1 MRMLTMPRLGQT
13 MDHGTVLRHVVAA
26 RELFAEGD
34 VLYVVETEK
43 VEVDVEARAPGRMMR
58 WLAAEGVER
67 DVGDPIAIMA
77 DPNESPAD
85 DDVAAFIG
93 TYRLGEGADDD
104 VEPSEPV
111 TSARAEPA
119 TGGRVRAMPKARA
132 MAAEHGLDLAAIAA
146 GVGDRPVTPADV
158 RAQVEL
164 RTPTISPDPTA
175 APDGPSNLGDE
186 VEQLVGPRRAM
197 ARQMA
202 ASWATIPHFV
212 ESVLVDATSLVA
224 VRRRS
229 GPRGARPPTVT
240 AYLAAAL
247 ATVCVEVPVLHASL
261 VGEALRRHADVN
273 MNVAIDTPHG
283 LMAPVIHCIQSL
295 AVHEIAVRLDDL
307 ASRAVAASS
316 ASTTCRAATSR
327 CRTSAPS
334 ESTPGYLSSSRGRSP
349 CCSPEPSWRGRS
361 WTTDRL
367 SSADDVAVAGMRPPG
382 HRRSHGGT
390 RADFDQP
397 ALQR

>member
-1 MRMLTMPRLGQT
+1 
-13 MDHGTVLRHVVAA
+13 
-26 RELFAEGD
+26 
-34 VLYVVETEK
+34 
-43 VEVDVEARAPGRMMR
+43 MMR

-67 DVGDPIAIMA
+67 DVGDPITIMA

-197 ARQMA
+197 ARRWPRA
-202 ASWATIPHFV
+202 
-212 ESVLVDATSLVA
+212 
-224 VRRRS
+224 
-229 GPRGARPPTVT
+229 GP
-240 AYLAAAL
+240 
-247 ATVCVEVPVLHASL
+247 
-261 VGEALRRHADVN
+261 
-273 MNVAIDTPHG
+273 
-283 LMAPVIHCIQSL
+283 
-295 AVHEIAVRLDDL
+295 
-307 ASRAVAASS
+307 
-316 ASTTCRAATSR
+316 
-327 CRTSAPS
+327 PS
-334 ESTPGYLSSSRGRSP
+334 HTLSSRS
-349 CCSPEPSWRGRS
+349 
-361 WTTDRL
+361 
-367 SSADDVAVAGMRPPG
+367 
-382 HRRSHGGT
+382 
-390 RADFDQP
+390 
-397 ALQR
+397 